1 MPPDADRPE
10 GAPDHAH
17 GPRRGRGAYSGPVIG
32 RRRLRREAFQPPRV
46 GCAGRRGPAARGRI
60 VRRWGSAGALVRRI
74 ADRPEHARGPG
85 ARRAGDAD
93 GQGVRP
99 SIPAGLEPWQGLH
112 ARPAHGVGVGIYLLR
127 RHEHRHRARAAA
139 AREGGARP
147 GNTPLPA
154 DRMGRRLQVR
164 RMKRAIRTAG
174 AALLFLAASLVLALF
189 AASLFGVPAADLPAV
204 AILLAVAG
212 GGSGLLALILVR
224 PTVLGRLGGVRA
236 QLVGAGLVLSLLL
249 LGMLLAGARAMF
261 ISGHDLALLLTMLT
275 FAAVLSVGFGLLYAM
290 PLSSRIERVRAGTE
304 RIAGG
309 ELGSEVKVEGHDEVA
324 GLAADFNRM
333 ARALEVA
340 AEREREVEKSRRDL
354 VAAVSHDLRTP
365 LASTRALIE
374 ALADGVA
381 ENPETQRRYLTSA
394 SRELEHLSRLVD
406 DLFELARIEAGLLE
420 LTLEEASLHDMISDT
435 ISSFQPQAEQKGIRL
450 LGEVSGNV
458 DPVLA
463 NPPKL
468 QRVLH
473 NLVSNALRHT
483 PQDGAVTLRA
493 APEGDVT
500 RVEVSDTGEGIA
512 SEDLPRVFERSF
524 RGEQSRTRPNEDGA
538 PGAGLGLAI
547 ARGLVE
553 AHGGTMNVQSEP
565 GQGSLFRFTLKR
577 A

>member
-1 MPPDADRPE
+1 M
-10 GAPDHAH
+10 
-17 GPRRGRGAYSGPVIG
+17 
-32 RRRLRREAFQPPRV
+32 
-46 GCAGRRGPAARGRI
+46 
-60 VRRWGSAGALVRRI
+60 
-74 ADRPEHARGPG
+74 
-85 ARRAGDAD
+85 
-93 GQGVRP
+93 
-99 SIPAGLEPWQGLH
+99 
-112 ARPAHGVGVGIYLLR
+112 
-127 RHEHRHRARAAA
+127 
-139 AREGGARP
+139 
-147 GNTPLPA
+147 
-154 DRMGRRLQVR
+154 
-164 RMKRAIRTAG
+164 
-174 AALLFLAASLVLALF
+174 
-189 AASLFGVPAADLPAV
+189 
-204 AILLAVAG
+204 
-212 GGSGLLALILVR
+212 
-224 PTVLGRLGGVRA
+224 
-236 QLVGAGLVLSLLL
+236 
-249 LGMLLAGARAMF
+249 LAGARAMF

-275 FAAVLSVGFGLLYAM
+275 FAAALSVGFGLLYAM
-290 PLSSRIERVRAGTE
+290 PLSSRIGRVRAGTE

-333 ARALEVA
+333 AHALEVA

-354 VAAVSHDLRTP
+354 IAAVSHDLRTP

-381 ENPETQRRYLTSA
+381 EDPETQRRYLSSA

-406 DLFELARIEAGLLE
+406 DLFELARIDAGVLE

-435 ISSFQPQAEQKGIRL
+435 ISSFQPQAEQKGVRL
-450 LGEVSGNV
+450 LGEVSGDV

-463 NPPKL
+463 NPPRL

-483 PQDGAVTLRA
+483 PQDGTVTLRA

-512 SEDLPRVFERSF
+512 SEDLPRIFERSF
-524 RGEQSRTRPNEDGA
+524 RGEQSRTRPDDDGA

-553 AHGGTMNVQSEP
+553 AHGGRMNVQSEP
-565 GQGSLFRFTLKR
+565 GQGSHFRFTLRR